1 MGPRV
6 LYQKEASSVSNVEVE
21 QNCLQGNCSQPVS
34 PARLGRVRVRRAH
47 TLDLRSSRHCDLCK
61 AYGALYSIIKYRAVC
76 TALYGSF
83 VKYCLYILNPEFN
96 YNRKGSCGIMWNVK
110 RPLQGVNF
118 RSTQLKHET
127 WFTNL
132 LAADQAARE
141 HKTNT
146 KPAFHF
152 PAPASAS
159 FSARLSHVECG
170 ESHDSR
176 HVETPRRLHAVR
188 RRHVARRPH
197 AARRRHDGSWT
208 PFLGLHFLAGA
219 FPVAFPFTWRFP
231 RA

>member
-6 LYQKEASSVSNVEVE
+6 LYQKEASSASNVEVE

-132 LAADQAARE
+132 LAADQAARTQNE
-141 HKTNT
+141 YENSI
-146 KPAFHF
+146 PLSC
-152 PAPASAS
+152 ASIRIFLGS
-159 FSARLSHVECG
+159 PVSRGVWRVARLT
-170 ESHDSR
+170 SR
-176 HVETPRRLHAVR
+176 GDAT
-188 RRHVARRPH
+188 
-197 AARRRHDGSWT
+197 
-208 PFLGLHFLAGA
+208 
-219 FPVAFPFTWRFP
+219 
-231 RA
+231 